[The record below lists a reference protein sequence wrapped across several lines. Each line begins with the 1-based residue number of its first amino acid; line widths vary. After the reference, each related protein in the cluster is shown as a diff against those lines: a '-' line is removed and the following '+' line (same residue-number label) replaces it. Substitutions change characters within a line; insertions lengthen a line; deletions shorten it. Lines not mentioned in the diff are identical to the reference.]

1 MVVISFSPRIIAI
14 TNLNTSRNTNK
25 QQNININKKMYLS
38 IYHLFLQIY
47 IKNMKKATIYFIKV
61 CYEN

>member
-47 IKNMKKATIYFIKV
+47 TKNTKKATIYFIKV

>member
-1 MVVISFSPRIIAI
+1 MVVISFLPRIIAI
-14 TNLNTSRNTNK
+14 TNLSTSRNTNK

-38 IYHLFLQIY
+38 IYYLFLQIY
-47 IKNMKKATIYFIKV
+47 IKNMRKATIYFIKV